1 MVSENVSNVAARLRE
16 LREVCGYS
24 VELLAKEISV
34 DVNTYRKY
42 EQDGHDI
49 PISVIFAV
57 ANLFQVDFNEIL
69 TGSSGKLSTYHV
81 VRAGDGKP
89 VDRAPGYS
97 YSDLAFRYSH
107 KIMQPLLVSLDP
119 TDEKPHLMT
128 HKGEEF
134 NYVLEG
140 SIALV
145 FGDREII
152 LNAGD
157 SIYFNS
163 SLPHG
168 QKCAGDK
175 RSSFLTMIAE

>member
-1 MVSENVSNVAARLRE
+1 
-16 LREVCGYS
+16 
-24 VELLAKEISV
+24 
-34 DVNTYRKY
+34 
-42 EQDGHDI
+42 
-49 PISVIFAV
+49 
-57 ANLFQVDFNEIL
+57 
-69 TGSSGKLSTYHV
+69 
-81 VRAGDGKP
+81 
-89 VDRAPGYS
+89 
-97 YSDLAFRYSH
+97 
-107 KIMQPLLVSLDP
+107 MQPLLVSLDP

-175 RSSFLTMIAE
+175 RASFLTMIAE

>member
-1 MVSENVSNVAARLRE
+1 MFSENVSNVAARLRE

-24 VELLAKEISV
+24 VELLAKEISI
-34 DVNTYRKY
+34 DANTYRQY
-42 EQDGHDI
+42 EQDGRDI

-69 TGSSGKLSTYHV
+69 TGNSGKLSTYHV
-81 VRAGDGKP
+81 VRAGEGKP

-97 YSDLAFRYSH
+97 YSDLAYRYSH
-107 KIMQPLLVSLDP
+107 KIMQPLLVNLEP
-119 TDEKPHLMT
+119 TEEQPHLMT
-128 HKGEEF
+128 HKGQEF

-140 SIALV
+140 SIAVV
-145 FGDREII
+145 FGDREIV

-163 SLPHG
+163 SLPHC
-168 QKCAGDK
+168 QKCVGDK
-175 RSSFLTMIAE
+175 PSSFLTMIAE